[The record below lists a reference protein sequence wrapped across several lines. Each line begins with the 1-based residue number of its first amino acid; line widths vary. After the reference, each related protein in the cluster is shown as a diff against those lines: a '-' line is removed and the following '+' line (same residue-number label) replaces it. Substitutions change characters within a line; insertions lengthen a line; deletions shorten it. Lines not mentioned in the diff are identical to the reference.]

1 MSSQLIRYFEYLSSC
16 WFAEK
21 AVIMPV
27 ISDYT
32 FQSLTGIKTKF
43 LQDFFDKSDRLF
55 E

>member
-1 MSSQLIRYFEYLSSC
+1 
-16 WFAEK
+16 
-21 AVIMPV
+21 MPG

-32 FQSLTGIKTKF
+32 FQRLTGDKTKI